1 MDYYCSTKFTD
12 LMISVQSRLLYN
24 CCKAY
29 PERLNVDW
37 LEKNPGR
44 LFHTDT
50 MLEDRGLMLQNKS
63 CVSCHHGCY
72 KHEEQ
77 GVVSPRQQMAN
88 NQIKRSNDSIT
99 DPNAP
104 LKDLTISLTTDCNM
118 ACVYCS
124 PEWSTTWQ
132 REVDKDGPY
141 VMEGHQIKNNNWN
154 KLWRNLKQKSRGAD
168 TKFFKLILNEIKLAK
183 ELEIITLIGGEPLLN
198 NQIEEL
204 LETAKGKRIK
214 IVTGLGVNRQRLAKL
229 LEKTKGLP
237 ILWKV
242 SGESTGDFFE
252 FIRYGLDW
260 DDFKKKIEMI
270 NNANHDLEF
279 QVTMSNLSAFDFHNF
294 YKTFG
299 DFPMNVLAVSGMPY
313 LSPHVL
319 DKDSKDRCFETL
331 DKMGGKPKAIAKWL
345 QAESSDI
352 DRRNL
357 GTYLKQL
364 KSRRTVD
371 LGIFPKSFLNWSGAE
386 RPN

>member
-72 KHEEQ
+72 KYEEQ
-77 GVVSPRQQMAN
+77 GVVSPRQQMSN
-88 NQIKRSNDSIT
+88 NQIQRSNESIT

-168 TKFFKLILNEIKLAK
+168 TKFFRLILNEIKLAK

-204 LETAKGKRIK
+204 LDNAKGKRIK

-260 DDFKKKIEMI
+260 DDFKKKIDMI
-270 NNANHDLEF
+270 NSANHDIEF

-294 YKTFG
+294 YDTFK
-299 DFPMNVLAVSGMPY
+299 DLSMNVLAVSGMPY
-313 LSPHVL
+313 LAPHVL
-319 DKDSKDRCFETL
+319 DQDSKNRCFETL
-331 DKMGGKPKAIAKWL
+331 DKMGGKPKEIAKWL
-345 QAESSDI
+345 QSESSDI
-352 DRRNL
+352 
-357 GTYLKQL
+357 
-364 KSRRTVD
+364 
-371 LGIFPKSFLNWSGAE
+371 E
-386 RPN
+386 RWVKRLSIRV